1 MQNDERGMQKDPADT
16 TLLSSLI
23 TRPPEQRA
31 REFKYRF
38 AQSLVF
44 GLPVLALQ
52 RYGRA
57 LGWVEADRWVGLL
70 QLVLAGWVLYVA
82 SAGMLFEGVLTL
94 RRRVSADLLVAL
106 AAVTA
111 YVLSISAVAAALF
124 GRTPRWPPRF
134 DAVVALLIFWSAVR
148 WWWLSR

>member
-1 MQNDERGMQKDPADT
+1 VVGRTDT
-16 TLLSSLI
+16 LI
-23 TRPPEQRA
+23 ARPREQRA

-52 RYGRA
+52 RFGRA

-82 SAGMLFEGVLTL
+82 AAGLLFEGILTR
-94 RRRVSADLLVAL
+94 RRRVSADLIVAL
-106 AAVTA
+106 AAVA
-111 YVLSISAVAAALF
+111 AFVLSISAVAATLF
-124 GRTPRWPPRF
+124 GRTPRWSPRF
-134 DAVVALLIFWSAVR
+134 DAVVALLIFWSGVR